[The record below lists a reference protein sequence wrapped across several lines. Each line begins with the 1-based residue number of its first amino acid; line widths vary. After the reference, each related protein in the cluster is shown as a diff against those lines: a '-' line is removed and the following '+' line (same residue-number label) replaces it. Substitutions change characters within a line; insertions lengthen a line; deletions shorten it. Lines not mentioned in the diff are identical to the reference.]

1 MRHALFT
8 CCALLMAHVGSTQT
22 IPPLTVTPPAA
33 GHTMVHAA
41 GMPLNDGA
49 LPPGML
55 TVRIVRGAFTAD
67 VPEQDV
73 TVDLA
78 GGKRET
84 ARTGADGRAQFAH
97 LPVGAQVRVAT
108 AVEGQQLRSEAFVLP
123 AESGVRVLF
132 VVDDGTRFPVTAD
145 ANVVQ
150 ASALPLRTSAADFAG
165 YSPRRVPS
173 TGVLAI
179 RIVFTVATLAA
190 FAFVLFRQTTPRR
203 RP

>member
-1 MRHALFT
+1 
-8 CCALLMAHVGSTQT
+8 
-22 IPPLTVTPPAA
+22 
-33 GHTMVHAA
+33 MVHAA

-49 LPPGML
+49 LAPGMM

-67 VPEQDV
+67 IPGQHV
-73 TVDLA
+73 TVDFS

-84 ARTGADGRAQFAH
+84 AQTGPDGRAQFAH
-97 LPVGAQVRVAT
+97 LPVGAQVRVT
-108 AVEGQQLRSEAFVLP
+108 TTVEGERLSSETFVLP

-132 VVDDGTRFPVTAD
+132 VVDDGSPVPVAE
-145 ANVVQ
+145 AAAPVVQ
-150 ASALPLRTSAADFAG
+150 ASALPLRTSAADSAG
-165 YSPRRVPS
+165 NSPRRGAS

-203 RP
+203 RPDHSAT